1 MAKTKTKAREEETV
15 KQETEETVKQETVK
29 PGILTGCLM

>member
-1 MAKTKTKAREEETV
+1 MAKTKATEEETV

>member
-1 MAKTKTKAREEETV
+1 MAKKKTKATEEETV